1 MLGYANMAYQSAT
14 EWCRL
19 VRNRDISCRELL
31 DLYLLRVEKYNPQI
45 NAVVCMDL
53 ERAIKSA
60 TLADDQLLKG
70 ELSGPLHGIP
80 MTVKEA
86 FDVVGMPSTWGVV
99 DFKDN
104 YPSTNS
110 HVVDALSRAGAIV
123 FGKTNVPVW
132 LSDWQSFNPI
142 YGTTNNPWDI
152 TRVPGGSSG
161 GSAAAVAAGL
171 GVCEFGSDIA
181 GSIRCPAHFCG
192 VYGHKPTCDIVSQ
205 RGHSPPGV
213 TNVPDIAAVGPIARS
228 AADLEL
234 LLRATI
240 GVEEYRRNAWQ
251 LVLPECTKKTVS
263 EFKVAIIN
271 DDSCFPVDGE
281 VKQVLDGLYDEI
293 ERAGAKVRRDIR
305 PDFNSREVMQLF
317 GQMRYAAVS
326 DGQSVEVFN
335 ENKKRLAALDDEDDG
350 FLARSLRGFTMSH
363 YQWLRFNE
371 RREELRREWDKVF
384 AEVDIVLCPPA
395 TTVAFP
401 HDQKGERHERMV
413 EVNGELVPGTDETFW
428 AGISGFFHL
437 PATVAPAGFGHS
449 GLPVGV
455 QIVGQR
461 YMDFQCIRF
470 AGLLEQQVVG
480 FLAPDDK
487 TLPD

>member
-1 MLGYANMAYQSAT
+1 MAYQSAT
-14 EWCRL
+14 DWSRL
-19 VRNRDISCRELL
+19 VRNKDISCRELL
-31 DLYLLRVEKYNPQI
+31 DLYVARIEKYNPHI

-53 ERAIKSA
+53 ERAKEAAIV
-60 TLADDQLLKG
+60 ADEQLSKG
-70 ELSGPLHGIP
+70 DAAGPLHGIP

-86 FDVVGMPSTWGVV
+86 FDLVGMPSTWGVM
-99 DFKDN
+99 DFRDN

-161 GSAAAVAAGL
+161 GSAAAVAAAL

-181 GSIRCPAHFCG
+181 GSIRGPAHFCG

-205 RGHSPPGV
+205 RGHAPPGA
-213 TNVPDIAAVGPIARS
+213 TNVPDIAAAGPIARS

-240 GVEEYRRNAWQ
+240 GIEEYKQKAWR
-251 LVLPECTKKTVS
+251 LALPECTKKTFS
-263 EFKVAIIN
+263 EFRVAIIN
-271 DDSCFPVDGE
+271 DDPCFPVDDE
-281 VKQVLDGLYDEI
+281 VKQVLDGLYAEI
-293 ERAGAKVRRDIR
+293 EQSGAKVRRDIR
-305 PDFNSREVMQLF
+305 PDFNSGELMQLF

-326 DGQSVEVFN
+326 DGQTDEVFN
-335 ENKKRLAALDDEDDG
+335 ENKKRLETLGDEDEG
-350 FLARSLRGFTMSH
+350 FLTRSLLGFTMPH

-401 HDQKGERHERMV
+401 HDQKGERHQRMI
-413 EVNGELVPGTDETFW
+413 EVNGELVPGTDGTFW

-461 YMDFQCIRF
+461 YMDLQCIRF

-480 FLAPDDK
+480 FVAPDDV